1 MRNAK
6 AWLVMAALAGAATFE
21 AKDASA
27 CGGCFI
33 AQSEN
38 TVVTGHKMI
47 LSISQ
52 QQTTL
57 YDQIVYSGAPE
68 SFAWILPVSG
78 LATVGL
84 SSDALF
90 QTLDQQ
96 TTVTVNSPQIT
107 CPPPPS
113 CGFAAGAG
121 GAVSYT
127 TTATTTGGV
136 TVVAQQTVGPYET
149 VQLNSTDP
157 NALADWL
164 TQHGYNVPSDIQ
176 PVINAYVN
184 EGFDFLALKLVPG
197 QGVNAMRPVRISTP
211 GASAVMPLRMVA
223 AGTGPITPI
232 TLWVMGEGRYATT
245 NMPSFEIDESQ
256 LVWDWDTQS
265 SNYGALKQAGFAA
278 SNNAGWLVQAAEP
291 FSKYYLTDTLHWS
304 AMYDPLQSGYA
315 DEQGQGAVAAAQA
328 DLDALFGSIP
338 DQQLWVTRING
349 ELARPALAAD
359 LQLGAAASQ
368 TSVERWF
375 QVTHATGTQP
385 PCPTFPPCDDPGGDN
400 PGNPGWDFWGNLG
413 SGGASAGGGSSGGC
427 AMTNHGSAPLLSGLA
442 LVAALALARRR
453 RSRVSRV

>member
-6 AWLVMAALAGAATFE
+6 AWLLMAALAGAATFE
-21 AKDASA
+21 ARDASA

-33 AQSEN
+33 SQSEN

-78 LATVGL
+78 LADIGL

-90 QTLDQQ
+90 QSLDQE
-96 TTVTVNSPQIT
+96 TTVTVFSPQIT

-113 CGFAAGAG
+113 CGFDAASGAG
-121 GAVSYT
+121 GAVNYT
-127 TTATTTGGV
+127 TSTSTTGGV

-157 NALADWL
+157 NALSDWL

-176 PVINAYVN
+176 PIIDAYVN

-211 GASAVMPLRMVA
+211 GASPVLPLRMVA
-223 AGTGPITPI
+223 AGTGQITPI
-232 TLWVMGEGRYATT
+232 TLWIMAEGRYATT
-245 NMPSFEIDESQ
+245 NMPSFEIHGSD
-256 LVWDWDTQS
+256 LVWNWDTQS
-265 SNYGALKQAGFAA
+265 SNYGALRQAGFA
-278 SNNAGWLVQAAEP
+278 STNNGGWLVEAAEP
-291 FSKYYLTDTLHWS
+291 FSKYGITNTITSAAMWS
-304 AMYDPLQSGYA
+304 PESSGYA
-315 DEQGQGAVAAAQA
+315 DEQGNGAEEAAAA
-328 DLDALFGSIP
+328 DLDALFGDIP
-338 DQQLWVTRING
+338 NNALWVTRING
-349 ELARPALAAD
+349 ELARPALGTD

-368 TSVERWF
+368 DVIGRFF
-375 QVTHATGTQP
+375 QVESTTGTQP
-385 PCPTFPPCDDPGGDN
+385 ACPTFPPCQNSSGSN
-400 PGNPGWDFWGNLG
+400 NGNNGWDFWGNDG
-413 SGGASAGGGSSGGC
+413 SGGASSGSTASAGC
-427 AMTNHGSAPLLSGLA
+427 AMTTGGGTPLLSGLA
-442 LVAALALARRR
+442 LLAALAFARRR
-453 RSRVSRV
+453 ARRV